1 MGRKVRIDFFQGLH
15 GHTEK
20 MMDKLK
26 NTVTLPILLS
36 TEKQVEIL
44 QVYFWGRKTVTSKRN
59 IVFTSFLTI
68 EDVVRGKK
76 LVSLTSDI
84 ILLFFA
90 QNLSSNQLI

>member
-1 MGRKVRIDFFQGLH
+1 
-15 GHTEK
+15 
-20 MMDKLK
+20 MDKLK